1 MTMLDTSQLDAF
13 AKALALVPAKKRVLV
28 KAAVKKGAQNIKT
41 AIQADVKSSSNRGFR
56 RIPIAYEMK
65 ETADG
70 VEADI
75 APRTG
80 GAGSLANLAFFGTAR
95 GGGTHEFYEHGERE
109 LEPTARYVALA
120 AKGLS

>member
-1 MTMLDTSQLDAF
+1 MAMLDTSQLDAF

-41 AIQADVKSSSNRGFR
+41 AVQADVQGSSNRGFR

-65 ETADG
+65 DTHDG
-70 VEADI
+70 FEADI
-75 APRTG
+75 APRAG

-109 LEPTARYVALA
+109 LEQTARYVELA